1 MGKKANFLT
10 PTNQHIALT
19 ADARV
24 PIGPDSAHESP
35 APGKIL
41 LHFLAGDDP

>member
-1 MGKKANFLT
+1 MGKKAEFLT

-19 ADARV
+19 ADDTV
-24 PIGPDSAHESP
+24 LVGPDSALKPP